1 MPQPY
6 KNSAIEM
13 LESDFS
19 GLPQHTRQFVERIHL
34 DGLDRV
40 RIHGLFVML
49 GLCAGAPDTQER
61 LDELFKTLNVAVPV
75 DRTKNIDEVV
85 GDVYDGY
92 DREIH
97 EFCFRSGFEF
107 DFREIKIP
115 KVEKI
120 FYIVELKD
128 HGLFNVDILSIK
140 KLVDASRLF
149 DAFIESI
156 GSHTANRGASL
167 VEAFGCGMFQ
177 IMLLARSDISGSR
190 QIAELIKSCL
200 PLIYSQYFNTLR
212 MNSIDYF
219 LGLERGQVPLLS
231 LMQPMELTYAQQ
243 MWGFQSSLFYRDQKT
258 LEGIDGLAVH
268 DWYSWVMKN
277 ARDFDTSYPINL
289 VPFSRSNVTLSDV
302 PLWQSEVGVFSLC
315 DAYIEKVWG
324 YSASTLKNDIET
336 REYKAL
342 LVHLVYAS
350 LTSAREQIH

>member
-1 MPQPY
+1 MIPFNEAKKMQ
-6 KNSAIEM
+6 M
-13 LESDFS
+13 QESDFS
-19 GLPQHTRQFVERIHL
+19 GLPAHTRQFVERIHS

-40 RIHGLFVML
+40 RIHGIFVML

-61 LDELFKTLNVAVPV
+61 LNELFKTLDVAIPV

-97 EFCFRSGFEF
+97 EFCYRSGFEF
-107 DFREIKIP
+107 NFREIKIP
-115 KVEKI
+115 NVEKI

-128 HGLFNVDILSIK
+128 HGLFNVDTLSIE
-140 KLVDASRLF
+140 KLVDASRLY

-200 PLIYSQYFNTLR
+200 PLIYSQYFSTLR
-212 MNSIDYF
+212 GNSVEYF

-231 LMQPMELTYAQQ
+231 LMQPMRMDYAQQ
-243 MWGFQSSLFYRDQKT
+243 MWGFQSSLFYQDQKP
-258 LEGIDGLAVH
+258 LEGVDSLTVQDWH
-268 DWYSWVMKN
+268 DWVLKK
-277 ARDFDTSYPINL
+277 AIDFDAGYPTQL
-289 VPFSRSNVTLSDV
+289 VPF
-302 PLWQSEVGVFSLC
+302 
-315 DAYIEKVWG
+315 
-324 YSASTLKNDIET
+324 
-336 REYKAL
+336 
-342 LVHLVYAS
+342 
-350 LTSAREQIH
+350 